1 MIMKEKKWLY
11 KEYLELKNA
20 IELFFK
26 RRRFFKDI
34 IPPVIVFFFFIGV
47 GLVDSDK
54 EIGAIAIFLIVLWG
68 FIWSIVIT
76 GFYIM
81 QLKKLKKIQA
91 LVDNEATDWTYKEDV
106 LKTHIMIMEK
116 IKEQPSFLPEIF
128 IFLCSLFITL
138 TIVPYIIFLWEAGV
152 LIFGTI
158 LIGGILVYVFV
169 KYKKE
174 KNLDKLYFRYLAL
187 IEEKLFK

>member
-116 IKEQPSFLPEIF
+116 IKEQPSFLSEIF